1 MDYADSQSGLRSV
14 STSIPRYTGME
25 RGGAINLVFDDSVS
39 TLIQYVRTYTARAVT
54 YDGRGVAFSGDLHTF
69 TLLYWSEIQKTRRV
83 RGDYLVPTVGGI
95 RVMVSSRQI
104 AFAWCVYHA
113 NDPPL
118 DKTKILAWGC
128 V

>member
-39 TLIQYVRTYTARAVT
+39 TFIQCVRTYTACAVT

-69 TLLYWSEIQKTRRV
+69 TLLYWSKIQKTRRV
-83 RGDYLVPTVGGI
+83 RGDYLVPTVGGYASWK
-95 RVMVSSRQI
+95 V
-104 AFAWCVYHA
+104 
-113 NDPPL
+113 L
-118 DKTKILAWGC
+118 DKLHSRGACITRTTRRWTKQKF
-128 V
+128 